1 MKPAPSVHLPNST
14 ERTMQYRHTMLYL
27 LATLACSQAQAWSR
41 MAYAEVSL
49 VNGLPCFSISK
60 KEEKRN
66 GIPQIGA
73 LNVSDLS
80 VKPAIKIWSFILP
93 GAESIPVRAN
103 SCIRYG
109 TAPAGAETRTAP
121 PLKTGRL
128 YDVFLNGRP
137 NDPADPT
144 QGYVGKFCLT
154 AKAGGGHE
162 LVVVTSDMREWRDE
176 VCPGASP
183 SQ

>member
-1 MKPAPSVHLPNST
+1 MIFS
-14 ERTMQYRHTMLYL
+14 RTGRAKQIFQAVIVSMSLYL
-27 LATLACSQAQAWSR
+27 ISHEASAWSR
-41 MAYAEVSL
+41 MAHAEVHL

-73 LNVSDLS
+73 LSLSDLS
-80 VKPAIKIWSFILP
+80 VKPAIKIWSFIMP
-93 GAESIPVRAN
+93 VMVTIPVRAS
-103 SCIRYG
+103 SCILYG
-109 TAPAGAETRTAP
+109 VAPAGAETRPAP

-137 NDPADPT
+137 DDPSDPT
-144 QGYVGKFCLT
+144 RGYVGKFCLA

-162 LVVVTSDMREWRDE
+162 LVVVTSDMREWIDE
-176 VCPGASP
+176 TCPVNSP
-183 SQ
+183 SK